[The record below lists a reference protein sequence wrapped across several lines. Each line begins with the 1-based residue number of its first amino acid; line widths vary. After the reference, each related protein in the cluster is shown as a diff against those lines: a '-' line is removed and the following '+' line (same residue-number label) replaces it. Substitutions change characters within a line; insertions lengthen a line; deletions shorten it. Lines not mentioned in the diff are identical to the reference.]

1 MNEHLLIGIAGIV
14 VLGISAQWIAWKL
27 GLPSI
32 LLLLIFGFIAGP
44 VTGFLNPDEILGDVL
59 FPLVS
64 VAVALILFEG
74 GLSLKISELRQTAHV
89 VRNLVTIGSLITWTV
104 SALGAYY
111 ILHFDLS
118 IAILFGAILVV
129 TGPTVIIPLLRH
141 VKATGKISSIV
152 KWEGIVNDPIGA
164 ILAVLV
170 LEAILIGG
178 FGQTIFSLL
187 ISILTILLIGALLG
201 GFGALIVILFLRR
214 FWVPGYLQSSVT
226 LMIVVGIFSL
236 SNVIHSE
243 SGLLAVTLMGIIMA
257 NQKQANIKHIIQFK
271 ENLGILLLSSLFI
284 ILAARLQFESLS
296 SLGWNSVWYLL
307 LLILIVRPLAVLFS
321 TFKSGL
327 NWKEKLFIGWMAP
340 RGIVAAA
347 VTAVFALELIEK
359 ADIVNARLMVPE
371 MFFIIVGTVAIYGL
385 CAAPLGRLLG
395 LAASNPQGVLIA
407 GSHLW
412 AREIA
417 QVLKDE
423 KFNVLMIDTNRQ
435 NITEA
440 RLLGIPTFYGS
451 ILSDYITDEYDL
463 GKYGNLLALTPN
475 DEVNSLAT
483 IHFNEQFGQKGVYQ
497 LVPGKK
503 EKSKKE
509 SVSKPL
515 RGRLLFTDDA
525 NYDELERRFYDG
537 YKIKKTKITDE
548 FDYDDYQYLYDAI
561 PLFLIDED
569 EDLNIIT
576 VDEEVSPS
584 DGDIL
589 ISLVKE
595 KEENNKG
602 E

>member
-44 VTGFLNPDEILGDVL
+44 VTEFLNPDELLGEVL
-59 FPLVS
+59 FSLVS

-74 GLSLKISELRQTAHV
+74 GLSLKISELKQTVHV

-104 SALGAYY
+104 SAIGAFY
-111 ILHFDLS
+111 ILHFELPL
-118 IAILFGAILVV
+118 AILFGAILVV

-170 LEAILIGG
+170 LEAIIIGG
-178 FGQTIFSLL
+178 FGQTIFTL
-187 ISILTILLIGALLG
+187 ITSILTILLIGALLG
-201 GFGALIVILFLRR
+201 GLGALIVILFLKK
-214 FWVPGYLQSSVT
+214 FWVPGFLQSSVT

-243 SGLLAVTLMGIIMA
+243 SGLLAVTLMGVIMA
-257 NQKQANIKHIIQFK
+257 NQKKTNIKHIIQFK

-284 ILAARLQFESLS
+284 ILAARLKLETLS
-296 SLGWNSVWYLL
+296 SLDWNSVWYLL
-307 LLILIVRPLAVLFS
+307 LLIFIARPLSVFFS
-321 TFKSGL
+321 TIRSGL

-347 VTAVFALELIEK
+347 ITAVFALELAEK
-359 ADIVNARLMVPE
+359 SDFVSASLMVPE
-371 MFFIIVGTVAIYGL
+371 MFFIIVGTVTIYGL
-385 CAAPLGRLLG
+385 CAAPLGKLLG
-395 LAASNPQGVLIA
+395 LAESNPQGVLIA

-417 QVLKDE
+417 QVLKNE
-423 KFNVLMIDTNRQ
+423 EFNVLMVDTNRQ
-435 NITEA
+435 NIAES
-440 RLLGIPTFYGS
+440 RLLGIPTVYGS
-451 ILSDYITDEYDL
+451 ILSDYITDEFDL

-483 IHFNEQFGQKGVYQ
+483 IHFNEQFGQQGVYQ
-497 LVPGKK
+497 LVPRKK
-503 EKSKKE
+503 ESNKKD

-515 RGRLLFTDDA
+515 RGRLLFNEDA
-525 NYDELERRFYDG
+525 NYDELERRFFKG

-548 FDYDDYQYLYDAI
+548 FDYDDYQSLYDVV
-561 PLFLIDED
+561 PLFIIDED
-569 EDLNIIT
+569 KDLNIIT
-576 VDEEVSPS
+576 IDEEVSPS
-584 DGDIL
+584 DGETL

-595 KEENNKG
+595 KPENNKG